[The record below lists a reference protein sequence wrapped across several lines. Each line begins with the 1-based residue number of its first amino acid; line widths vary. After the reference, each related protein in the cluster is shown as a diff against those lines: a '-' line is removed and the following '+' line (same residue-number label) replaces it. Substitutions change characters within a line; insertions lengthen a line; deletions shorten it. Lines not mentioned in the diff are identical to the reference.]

1 MVQIIV
7 INGVG
12 GSGKDTFVDACQK
25 IDKDIY
31 NLSMIDYVKQ
41 TASQL
46 GWNGEKDD
54 KGRRFLCDLK
64 DALENFDDSPYKSI
78 QWSIK
83 QIMNSDILNYTD
95 EKNSCIIFIH
105 AREARDIERLVK
117 DYNAFTVLIRRPS
130 VEHSHTFTNHADLD
144 VLSYHPYDYI
154 YWNIGTVNKIEKDVK
169 DFLEIVDKFGKK
181 VEKEN

>member
-1 MVQIIV
+1 MVQIVV

-64 DALENFDDSPYKSI
+64 GALENFDDSPYKSI

-117 DYNAFTVLIRRPS
+117 DYNAFTVLIRRPA

-169 DFLEIVDKFGKK
+169 DFLEIVNKFGTKIG
-181 VEKEN
+181 KE